1 MHLVLVRPLSNL
13 IFATIFFE
21 KLVNKNLIWLIKTIS
36 CKMYLTY
43 ILKFLIIVFLTIF
56 DNYFARA
63 SSADLRGHFRGL
75 FGYKVDNCFDDPI
88 EQRVRKSDFI
98 FTGTIRKIQ
107 RENGEVKTSFV
118 EIKRI
123 FKGENRLD
131 LLILSEVE
139 GRFLPVKYKV
149 CIVEGFENENICFKK
164 VFERDT
170 WLFFTNAGGGRLFLN
185 SSLAKLS
192 IVNIARTEAAA
203 KGSSVVT

>member
-1 MHLVLVRPLSNL
+1 MYPTNNL
-13 IFATIFFE
+13 IC
-21 KLVNKNLIWLIKTIS
+21 LIV
-36 CKMYLTY
+36 
-43 ILKFLIIVFLTIF
+43 VFLAIF
-56 DNYFARA
+56 DNCFTRG
-63 SSADLRGHFRGL
+63 SSADSGHFRGL
-75 FGYKVDNCFDDPI
+75 LGYRVDNCFDDPI

-170 WLFFTNAGGGRLFLN
+170 WLFFTNAEGGRLFLN

-192 IVNIARTEAAA
+192 IVSIARTEAAA
-203 KGSSVVT
+203 KGILPCGLVYFRYYNFKLCSTDLS